1 MTNDEIWAQWVLEAN
16 QERIWK
22 LWLVSQATRTTRG

>member
-22 LWLVSQATRTTRG
+22 LWVSQTTPTIRG